1 LPKGTKK
8 TAIASRKDVGTQL
21 KRTASA
27 ENSAW
32 IVGRATFTEEIV
44 NGPMKDVRVVT
55 KRADFSKD
63 LSADNSYFLQIHKL
77 ALIY

>member
-1 LPKGTKK
+1 M
-8 TAIASRKDVGTQL
+8 TADKSLEKSALYVATQL

-44 NGPMKDVRVVT
+44 NGPMKDVRVAT
-55 KRADFSKD
+55 KSADFSKD
-63 LSADNSYFLQIHKL
+63 LSAGNSYLLQIH
-77 ALIY
+77 